1 MFLMADERENDNN
14 ARIASRP
21 IQEPM
26 AEVHLDNLIDD
37 TRDMK
42 LPPMELYIGRD
53 FIMPIWEELVK
64 TMKVGELSRFACPY
78 DVRNFHSIIITQYTN
93 LPVLCV

>member
-1 MFLMADERENDNN
+1 MFLMPDEKEHDNN

-26 AEVHLDNLIDD
+26 AEVHPDDLIDD
-37 TRDMK
+37 SRAMK
-42 LPPMELYIGRD
+42 LPPMELYMGRD

-64 TMKVGELSRFACPY
+64 TMKVGEISRFACPY
-78 DVRNFHSIIITQYTN
+78 DVRMYCALQSI
-93 LPVLCV
+93 PP